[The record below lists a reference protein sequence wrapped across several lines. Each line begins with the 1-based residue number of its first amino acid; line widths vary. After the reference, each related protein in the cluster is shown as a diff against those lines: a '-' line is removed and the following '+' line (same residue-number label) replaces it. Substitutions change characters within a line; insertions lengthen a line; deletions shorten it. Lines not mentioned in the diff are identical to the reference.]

1 MAQILGN
8 AVSSPGVDGQ
18 LIPSMQEEAA
28 EAIDNLM
35 MPITIEMT
43 TPEKPL
49 PGDDRGCTRLHTIF
63 TPSQA
68 PALLTCHI

>member
-8 AVSSPGVDGQ
+8 AVSSPGVDGH

-35 MPITIEMT
+35 MPITIEIT
-43 TPEKPL
+43 TPEKTL
-49 PGDDRGCTRLHTIF
+49 ARR
-63 TPSQA
+63 
-68 PALLTCHI
+68 